1 METSE
6 IPTTETGQTQ
16 ESFNVVM
23 NSKPLH
29 LFIKRETQTLGIV
42 VLMFGCA
49 ELLMA
54 SEFFFIYN
62 LSYVYMTFGQGAVF
76 FICGILSI
84 SSVRH
89 PSKKC
94 VTICLAMYVVTLIG
108 IAISTLINIKFF
120 ADLFHYFEHELPSHL
135 MKNVIEAILFLCS
148 LCVSGL
154 LIFLSTAARRA
165 LKSTQ
170 SQVIVQHVNPA
181 MTLETIPTE

>member
-1 METSE
+1 MYSASSFPNSFTTVTCSSARFVLLSKPRKEAMETSE

-54 SEFFFIYN
+54 SELFFIYD
-62 LSYVYMTFGQGAVF
+62 LSYVYMSFGFSSAGF
-76 FICGILSI
+76 FPFQV
-84 SSVRH
+84 SVIH
-89 PSKKC
+89 PR
-94 VTICLAMYVVTLIG
+94 
-108 IAISTLINIKFF
+108 
-120 ADLFHYFEHELPSHL
+120 
-135 MKNVIEAILFLCS
+135 NV

-170 SQVIVQHVNPA
+170 SQVIVQHIKPA